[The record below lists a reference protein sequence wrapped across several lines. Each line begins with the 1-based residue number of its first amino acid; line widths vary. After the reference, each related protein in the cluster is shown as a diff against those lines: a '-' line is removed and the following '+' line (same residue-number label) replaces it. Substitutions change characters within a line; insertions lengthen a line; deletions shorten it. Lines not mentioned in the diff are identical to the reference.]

1 MNSWLLM
8 YIIGFVLMFSLMLI
22 ANRGIKFKE
31 IKIKSFLKA
40 IAICFGSWISMYV
53 IAIMLVKTPS
63 TIFFMKSKRM
73 AKRKSCAYD
82 I

>member
-22 ANRGIKFKE
+22 ANWGIKFNE
-31 IKIKSFLKA
+31 IKIKPFLKS

-53 IAIMLVKTPS
+53 IAIKLIK
-63 TIFFMKSKRM
+63 
-73 AKRKSCAYD
+73 D
-82 I
+82 N